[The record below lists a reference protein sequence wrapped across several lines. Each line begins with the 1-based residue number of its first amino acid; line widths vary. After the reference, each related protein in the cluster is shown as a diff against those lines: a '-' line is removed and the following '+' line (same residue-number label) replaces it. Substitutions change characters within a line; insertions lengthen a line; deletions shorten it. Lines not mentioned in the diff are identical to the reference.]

1 MFGLFNPSYVNR
13 GTEMLKA
20 AKRMLNYK
28 RDLLPAAEVSAI
40 ESQMGA
46 LKRAIRARQE
56 SEVKTLGAELDNRFS
71 KHFPPAMDIG
81 IRENCE
87 VFLVA
92 LVIAVGVRTFFLQPF
107 AIPTGSM
114 QPTLNGIRGYE
125 TQEPSPN
132 AAVRALHFMLY
143 GRSYVDVVS
152 KADDTIIG
160 IRSETSF
167 RFFTV
172 TKVECAN
179 QTFSIQAPAR
189 ILEETFGITPG
200 RAIRAGEIVARGYV
214 NTGDHVF
221 VDKVSFNFRSPI
233 RSEVF
238 VFNTQNISTRD
249 NLLNPGG
256 PSQFYIKRLAGLPGD
271 ELSIRPPQLFINH
284 TVAQEEPF
292 QRVMSLQGEHK
303 GYSNNPA
310 GGIPFRYLGRPEV
323 GFRLSPNCY
332 FALGDNSFHSSDSR
346 DWGIVPQENLV
357 GHALFVFWP
366 FTSHWGFI
374 K

>member
-1 MFGLFNPSYVNR
+1 MFSFLNPRYVNH
-13 GTEMLKA
+13 GNDILKA

-28 RDLLPAAEVSAI
+28 RDILSPEDLEAI
-40 ESQMGA
+40 EAKAAA
-46 LKRAIRARQE
+46 LRQAIDARKE
-56 SEVKTLGAELDNRFS
+56 EEVKQLGEELDAMFAG
-71 KHFPPAMDIG
+71 HFPPRPDAA

-92 LVIAVGVRTFFLQPF
+92 LVVAVGIRTFFLQPF

-114 QPTLNGIRGYE
+114 QPTLNGIRGYV
-125 TQEPSPN
+125 TNEPSPPV
-132 AAVRALHFMLY
+132 ATRVLHNILY

-152 KADDTIIG
+152 SEDDTIIELQ
-160 IRSETSF
+160 STTQF

-172 TKVECAN
+172 TKIVCAK
-179 QTFSIQAPAR
+179 QTFSVSVAPRA
-189 ILEETFGITPG
+189 LEETFRVIPG
-200 RAIRAGEIVARGYV
+200 RAIRAGEVVARGYV

-221 VDKVSFNFRSPI
+221 VDKVSFNFRNPH

-238 VFNTQNISTRD
+238 VFNTQGISTRD

-271 ELSIRPPQLFINH
+271 KLQIDPPKLIINGEL
-284 TVAQEEPF
+284 AKEAPF
-292 QRVMSLQGEHK
+292 LRVIASEGEYK
-303 GYSNNPA
+303 GYSNNPE
-310 GGIPFRYLGRPEV
+310 GGAPFRYLGSPEATV
-323 GFRLSPNCY
+323 QLSQDCY
-332 FALGDNSFHSSDSR
+332 FAIGDNAFHSSDSR

-366 FTSHWGFI
+366 FTSHWGYI
-374 K
+374 R